1 MLQITER
8 AAFMSTLV
16 VVESPN
22 KVAKIQGYLGA
33 NYRLFRLTL
42 EFIELEAILR
52 LVVRFSNRELRV
64 CCF

>member
-1 MLQITER
+1 
-8 AAFMSTLV
+8 MSTLV